1 MTLSNFI
8 NNPRS
13 VLIAPAGHG
22 KTHAIA
28 SCIKICP
35 DESVQL
41 VLTHTHAGISSI
53 KAKLVKL
60 EVPEEK
66 YVVQTISGF
75 AQMLVAAFYGLAKL
89 GQRQEDPGY
98 FSSIIN
104 KCEELVALGSVNS
117 VLKSS
122 YNGLF
127 VDEYQ
132 DCNQCQHSLI
142 MRLSTLFPTHLL
154 GDPLQGIY
162 DFDGDRVDML
172 RDLAGWSFFDILTVP
187 WRWHIQGNTLELGKK
202 ILSFRKELLTSK
214 TSVILEN
221 DNKAHFYVEI
231 FTSTEADYYKKVG
244 KFLRNLQGN
253 SILVIVP
260 DYTDPTTGVFHGK
273 ISDRAQLRKQL
284 YIHHDYQLIE
294 AIDDKSFYSV
304 SKLIDETLTSINRA
318 RKKYKKLA
326 DILEHIQFN
335 KTDISSWID
344 GANNRVKQK
353 RAPNDALSR
362 QLHTICDT
370 IIASPSYKGILA
382 LLLFCKK
389 TLNMAEKRPELYG
402 TIVKSLNLSSENG
415 KSMYSNMC
423 DIKNILRVKGRK
435 VEGKYIGTTLLTKGL
450 EFEKVVILG
459 ANHFTDKRNFYV
471 AISRATQDLYIIT
484 DSGKLCLKD

>member
-89 GQRQEDPGY
+89 GQKQEDPGY
-98 FSSIIN
+98 FSSIIH
-104 KCEELVALGSVNS
+104 KCDGLVALRSVNS

-132 DCNQCQHSLI
+132 DCNKEQHALI
-142 MRLSTLFPTHLL
+142 MRLSTLLPTHLL

-172 RDLAGWSFFDILTVP
+172 KDLADWSFFDILTVP
-187 WRWHIQGNTLELGKK
+187 WRWNMQGNTPDLGEK
-202 ILSFRKELLTSK
+202 ILSFRKDLLTSE
-214 TSVILEN
+214 TNFILEN
-221 DNKAHFYVEI
+221 DTQAHFYLIEL
-231 FTSTEADYYKKVG
+231 SSAENGYYNKVG
-244 KFLRNLQGN
+244 KFLRNLQGS
-253 SILVIVP
+253 SILVLVP
-260 DYTDPTTGVFHGK
+260 TYTDSITGVFHGK

-294 AIDDKSFYSV
+294 ATDDKSFYSV
-304 SKLIDETLTSINRA
+304 SKLIDETLTNISRA
-318 RKKYKKLA
+318 RKKYKKLVE
-326 DILEHIQFN
+326 ILEHIQFN
-335 KTDISSWID
+335 KTDISAWID

-362 QLHTICDT
+362 QLHTMCDR
-370 IIASPSYKGILA
+370 IITSPSYNGILA

-402 TIVKSLNLSSENG
+402 TIVKSLTLSSENG
-415 KSMYSNMC
+415 KSVYSNMC
-423 DIKNILRVKGRK
+423 DIKNKLRVKGRK
-435 VEGKYIGTTLLTKGL
+435 VEGKYVGTTLLTKGL

-471 AISRATQDLYIIT
+471 AISRASQDLYIFT
-484 DSGKLCLKD
+484 DSSKLCLKD